1 MTYLRKNLTRV
12 IVALMTLMLVFTMM
26 PATMWT
32 VAAEDKA
39 RTEIKVTDADGKITC
54 VAPSNVEEITAKH
67 EKKFVKVNIIF
78 KPGSEVEVDGD
89 APISINGVD
98 LNKYKDSLVY
108 FSYPE
113 SDFDPS
119 IKKTAMLDLYI
130 YPEAWELIKKGGQSG
145 ENTKPKENNVS
156 LSLDITE
163 ADGKLTSS
171 KPDYADTVDVK
182 FQKKNV
188 HVYVSLKKGNV
199 FDINAK
205 NPIIIN
211 GVDISKYSE
220 DDVYISYPETDFEP
234 NITKATV
241 MDIYIYPDLWKKLN
255 KSGPKEDE
263 PTVKPDEQG
272 KYKPSD
278 YAKVYE
284 SEKVKLA
291 DLPIYENV
299 NGSEVPITKAVKFSV
314 YNSTTQQHEANV
326 VSADSKLK
334 GLSVVK
340 DNNYIISIDDKEYDM
355 DNAYITSSK
364 NGALPQNYKIDGKV
378 VDKLVLT
385 KSTKPAAGADNQKR
399 VKVQLPVFYKDKQGN
414 ETPAPNVKFKLTSP
428 IDTVTVTS
436 DEDGFIE
443 CDLIEDNNY
452 MIEVDG
458 NTYAMD
464 SFPLTVKD
472 KSEWNSG
479 KHPYDHL
486 SCRNVLSLTVFDKA
500 DNHKHDSVIS
510 SYDDNVQLTGLNF
523 GTEGKYALNE
533 RVLPNNSVT
542 GFEGKDYEVV
552 DIDTINM
559 ARVEISKLAHG
570 SFEVTRKVPAGKNVK
585 QVYYIDK
592 DGKPVKVKF
601 SQDGD
606 KVKFLMN
613 TMSIYSNVI
622 EYGETSDAEY
632 YVVNGD
638 SLKWNGEDETFTI
651 VVKEKSNDED
661 TYDNFS
667 HVTVDGVLVSADNYT
682 VTKGSARVAF
692 KKSYLKTLA
701 NGNHN
706 AKIFFRNGAV
716 ETSFTVAGS
725 KPNAGAGTITKPGR
739 NGKPGTPGVVKKA
752 PVRAKIVKT
761 GDSYGAFIYTVALIM
776 ASVALASIY
785 FYRRKR
791 V

>member
-89 APISINGVD
+89 TPISINGVE

-145 ENTKPKENNVS
+145 EDTKPKENNVS

-163 ADGKLTSS
+163 TDGKLISS
-171 KPDYADTVDVK
+171 KPDYADKVDVK

-205 NPIIIN
+205 KPIIIN
-211 GVDISKYSE
+211 GIDISKYSE

-234 NITKATV
+234 NLTKATV

-263 PTVKPDEQG
+263 PTVKPNEQG

-284 SEKVKLA
+284 TEKVKLA
-291 DLPIYENV
+291 DLPIYEKV
-299 NGSEVPITKAVKFSV
+299 NGKEVPVTKAVKFSV
-314 YNSTTQQHEANV
+314 YNSTTQQHETNA

-334 GLSVVK
+334 ELTLVK

-355 DNAYITSSK
+355 DNAYITSNK
-364 NGALPQNYKIDGKV
+364 DGALPQNYKIDGKT
-378 VDKLVLT
+378 VDKLVLI
-385 KSTKPAAGADNQKR
+385 KRTKPANGTDNHKR
-399 VKVQLPVFYKDKQGN
+399 VRVQLPVFYKDKQGS
-414 ETPAPNVKFKLTSP
+414 EVPAPNVKFKLTSP

-452 MIEVDG
+452 MIEVSG
-458 NTYAMD
+458 GTYAMD

-486 SCRNVLSLTVFDKA
+486 SCRNVLSLIVFDKA
-500 DNHKHDSVIS
+500 DDHKHDTVIS
-510 SYDDNVQLTGLNF
+510 TYDDNVELTGLNF

-533 RVLPNNSVT
+533 RVLPNGSVKV
-542 GFEGKDYEVV
+542 FEGKDYEVV
-552 DIDTINM
+552 DIDTVNM

-570 SFEVTRKVPAGKNVK
+570 SFEVTRKVPAGKSVK
-585 QVYYIDK
+585 QVYYIDEA
-592 DGKPVKVKF
+592 GKPVKVKF

-606 KVKFLMN
+606 KVKFLMD
-613 TMSIYSNVI
+613 TMSMYNNVI
-622 EYGETSDAEY
+622 EYGSNEQAEY
-632 YVVNGD
+632 YVVNKD
-638 SLKWNGEDETFTI
+638 SLKWNSGDEALEI
-651 VVKEKSNDED
+651 VVKAKSSDED

-682 VTKGSARVAF
+682 KTKGSLRLKF
-692 KKSYLKTLA
+692 KSSYLKTLS
-701 NGNHN
+701 NGSHT
-706 AKIFFRNGAV
+706 AKIYFQNGAV
-716 ETSFTVAGS
+716 EARFTVAGNNSQRNSGSIVSASS
-725 KPNAGAGTITKPGR
+725 KAKNLVIA
-739 NGKPGTPGVVKKA
+739 KKA
-752 PVRAKIVKT
+752 RVHRSIVKT
-761 GDSYGAFIYTVALIM
+761 GDSNMAIAYEATLIM
-776 ASVALASIY
+776 AIVALAGICY
-785 FYRRKR
+785 YRRKR

>member
-89 APISINGVD
+89 TPISINGVE

-145 ENTKPKENNVS
+145 EDTKPKENNVS

-163 ADGKLTSS
+163 TDGKLISS
-171 KPDYADTVDVK
+171 KPDYADKVDVK

-205 NPIIIN
+205 KPIIIN
-211 GVDISKYSE
+211 GIDISKYSE

-234 NITKATV
+234 NLTKATV

-263 PTVKPDEQG
+263 PTVKPNEQG

-284 SEKVKLA
+284 TEKVKLA
-291 DLPIYENV
+291 DLPIYEKV
-299 NGSEVPITKAVKFSV
+299 NGKEVPVTKAVKFSV
-314 YNSTTQQHEANV
+314 YNSTTQQHETNA

-334 GLSVVK
+334 ELTLVK

-355 DNAYITSSK
+355 DNAYITSNK
-364 NGALPQNYKIDGKV
+364 DGALPQNYKIDGKT
-378 VDKLVLT
+378 VDKLVLI
-385 KSTKPAAGADNQKR
+385 KRTKPADGTDNHKR
-399 VKVQLPVFYKDKQGN
+399 VRVQLPVFYKDKQGS
-414 ETPAPNVKFKLTSP
+414 EVPAPNVKFKLTSP

-436 DEDGFIE
+436 DKDGFIE

-452 MIEVDG
+452 MIEVSG
-458 NTYAMD
+458 GTYAMD

-486 SCRNVLSLTVFDKA
+486 SCRNVLSLIVFDKA
-500 DNHKHDSVIS
+500 DDHKHDTVIS
-510 SYDDNVQLTGLNF
+510 TYDDNVELTGLNF

-533 RVLPNNSVT
+533 RVLPNGSVKV
-542 GFEGKDYEVV
+542 FEGKDYEVV
-552 DIDTINM
+552 DIDTVNM

-570 SFEVTRKVPAGKNVK
+570 SFEVTRKVPAGKSVK
-585 QVYYIDK
+585 QVYYIDEA
-592 DGKPVKVKF
+592 GKPVKVKF

-606 KVKFLMN
+606 KVKFLMD
-613 TMSIYSNVI
+613 TMSMYNNVI
-622 EYGETSDAEY
+622 EYGSNEQAEY
-632 YVVNGD
+632 YVVNKD
-638 SLKWNGEDETFTI
+638 SLKWNSGDEALEI
-651 VVKEKSNDED
+651 VVKAKSSDED

-682 VTKGSARVAF
+682 KTKGSLRLKF
-692 KKSYLKTLA
+692 KSSYLKTLS
-701 NGNHN
+701 NGSHT
-706 AKIFFRNGAV
+706 AKIYFQNGAV
-716 ETSFTVAGS
+716 EARFTVAGNNSQRNSGSIVSASS
-725 KPNAGAGTITKPGR
+725 KAKNLVIA
-739 NGKPGTPGVVKKA
+739 KKA
-752 PVRAKIVKT
+752 RVHRSIVKT
-761 GDSYGAFIYTVALIM
+761 GDSNMAIAYEATLIM
-776 ASVALASIY
+776 AIVALAGICY
-785 FYRRKR
+785 YRRKR

>member
-1 MTYLRKNLTRV
+1 MAAFLIAGLMPMNTLAGTNANGSRV
-12 IVALMTLMLVFTMM
+12 
-26 PATMWT
+26 
-32 VAAEDKA
+32 
-39 RTEIKVTDADGKITC
+39 EIKATDKDGTITC
-54 VAPSNVEEITAKH
+54 TAPGSVESIKAKH

-89 APISINGVD
+89 TPISINGVD

-156 LSLDITE
+156 LSLNITE

-205 NPIIIN
+205 KPIIIN
-211 GVDISKYSE
+211 GIDISKYSE

-234 NITKATV
+234 NLTKATV

-284 SEKVKLA
+284 TEKVKLE
-291 DLPIYENV
+291 DLPIYEKV
-299 NGSEVPITKAVKFSV
+299 NGKEVPVNKAIKFSV
-314 YNSTTQQHEANV
+314 YNSTTQQHETNA

-334 GLSVVK
+334 ELTLVK
-340 DNNYIISIDDKEYDM
+340 DNNYIISIDDKVYDM
-355 DNAYITSSK
+355 DNAYITSNK
-364 NGALPQNYKIDGKV
+364 DGALPKNYKIDGKT
-378 VDKLVLT
+378 VDKLVLI
-385 KSTKPAAGADNQKR
+385 KRTKPADGTDNHKR
-399 VKVQLPVFYKDKQGN
+399 VRVQLPVFYKDKQGS
-414 ETPAPNVKFKLTSP
+414 EVPAPNVKFKLTSP

-452 MIEVDG
+452 MIEVSG
-458 NTYAMD
+458 GTYAMD

-486 SCRNVLSLTVFDKA
+486 SCRNVLSLIVFDKA
-500 DNHKHDSVIS
+500 DDHKHDTVIS
-510 SYDDNVQLTGLNF
+510 TYDDNVELTGLNF

-533 RVLPNNSVT
+533 RILPNSSVK
-542 GFEGKDYEVV
+542 GFEGKDYDVV
-552 DIDTINM
+552 DIDTVNM

-570 SFEVTRKVPAGKNVK
+570 SFEVTRKVPAGKSVK
-585 QVYYIDK
+585 QVYYIDEA
-592 DGKPVKVKF
+592 GKPVKVKF

-606 KVKFLMN
+606 KVKFLMD
-613 TMSIYSNVI
+613 TMSMYNNVI
-622 EYGETSDAEY
+622 EYGSNEQAEY
-632 YVVNGD
+632 YVVNKG
-638 SLKWNGEDETFTI
+638 SLKWNSGDEALEI
-651 VVKEKSNDED
+651 VVKAKSSDED

-682 VTKGSARVAF
+682 KTKGSLRLKF
-692 KKSYLKTLA
+692 KSSYLKTLS
-701 NGNHN
+701 NGSHT
-706 AKIFFRNGAV
+706 AKIYFQNGAV
-716 ETSFTVAGS
+716 EARFTVAGNNSQRNSGSIVSASS
-725 KPNAGAGTITKPGR
+725 KAKNLVIA
-739 NGKPGTPGVVKKA
+739 KKTQ
-752 PVRAKIVKT
+752 VHRSIVKT
-761 GDSYGAFIYTVALIM
+761 GDSNMAIAYEATLIM
-776 ASVALASIY
+776 AIVALAGICY
-785 FYRRKR
+785 YRRKR

>member
-89 APISINGVD
+89 TPISINGVE

-145 ENTKPKENNVS
+145 EDTKPKENNVS

-163 ADGKLTSS
+163 TDGKLISS
-171 KPDYADTVDVK
+171 KPDYADKVDVK

-205 NPIIIN
+205 KPIIIN
-211 GVDISKYSE
+211 GIDISKYSE

-234 NITKATV
+234 NLTKATV

-263 PTVKPDEQG
+263 PTVKPNEQG

-284 SEKVKLA
+284 TEKVKLA
-291 DLPIYENV
+291 DLPIYEKV
-299 NGSEVPITKAVKFSV
+299 NGKEVPVTKAVKFSV
-314 YNSTTQQHEANV
+314 YNSTTQQHETNA

-334 GLSVVK
+334 ELTLVK

-355 DNAYITSSK
+355 DNAYITSNK
-364 NGALPQNYKIDGKV
+364 DGALPQNYKIDGKT
-378 VDKLVLT
+378 VDKLVLI
-385 KSTKPAAGADNQKR
+385 KRTKPADGTDNHKR
-399 VKVQLPVFYKDKQGN
+399 VRVQLPVFYKDKQGS
-414 ETPAPNVKFKLTSP
+414 EVPAPNVKFKLTSP

-452 MIEVDG
+452 MIEVSG
-458 NTYAMD
+458 GTYAMD

-486 SCRNVLSLTVFDKA
+486 SCRNVLSLIVFDKA
-500 DNHKHDSVIS
+500 DDHKHDTVIS
-510 SYDDNVQLTGLNF
+510 TYDDNVELTGLNF

-533 RVLPNNSVT
+533 RVLPNGSVKV
-542 GFEGKDYEVV
+542 FEGKDYEVV
-552 DIDTINM
+552 DIDTVNM

-570 SFEVTRKVPAGKNVK
+570 SFEVTRKVPAGKSVK
-585 QVYYIDK
+585 QVYYIDEA
-592 DGKPVKVKF
+592 GKPVKVKF

-606 KVKFLMN
+606 KVKFLMD
-613 TMSIYSNVI
+613 TMSMYNNVI
-622 EYGETSDAEY
+622 EYGSNEQAEY
-632 YVVNGD
+632 YVVNKD
-638 SLKWNGEDETFTI
+638 SLKWNSGDEALEI
-651 VVKEKSNDED
+651 VVKAKSSDED

-682 VTKGSARVAF
+682 KTKGSLRLKF
-692 KKSYLKTLA
+692 KSSYLKTLS
-701 NGNHN
+701 NGSHT
-706 AKIFFRNGAV
+706 AKIYFQNGAV
-716 ETSFTVAGS
+716 EARFTVAGNNSQRNSGSIVSASS
-725 KPNAGAGTITKPGR
+725 KAKNLVIA
-739 NGKPGTPGVVKKA
+739 KKA
-752 PVRAKIVKT
+752 RVHRSIVKT
-761 GDSYGAFIYTVALIM
+761 GDSNMAIAYEATLIM
-776 ASVALASIY
+776 AIVAFAGICY
-785 FYRRKR
+785 YRRKR

>member
-26 PATMWT
+26 PATIWT

-67 EKKFVKVNIIF
+67 EKKFVKVNMIF
-78 KPGSEVEVDGD
+78 KPGSEVEVDSD
-89 APISINGVD
+89 AHISMNGVD
-98 LNKYKDSLVY
+98 LNKYKDSLVI
-108 FSYPE
+108 FAYPE
-113 SDFDPS
+113 TDFDPS
-119 IKKTAMLDLYI
+119 VKKTAMLDLYI

-163 ADGKLTSS
+163 TDGKLTSS

-234 NITKATV
+234 NLTKATV

-263 PTVKPDEQG
+263 PTAKPDEQG

-284 SEKVKLA
+284 TENVKLA
-291 DLPIYENV
+291 DLPIYEKV
-299 NGSEVPITKAVKFSV
+299 NGKEVPVNKAIKFSV
-314 YNSTTQQHEANV
+314 YNSTTQQHETNA

-334 GLSVVK
+334 ELTLVK
-340 DNNYIISIDDKEYDM
+340 DNNYIISIDDKVYDM
-355 DNAYITSSK
+355 DNAYITSNK
-364 NGALPQNYKIDGKV
+364 DGALPKNYKIDGKT
-378 VDKLVLT
+378 VDKLVLI
-385 KSTKPAAGADNQKR
+385 KRTKPADGTDNHKR
-399 VKVQLPVFYKDKQGN
+399 VRVQLPVFYKDKQGN
-414 ETPAPNVKFKLTSP
+414 EVPAPNVKFKLTSP

-452 MIEVDG
+452 MIEVSG
-458 NTYAMD
+458 GTYAMD

-486 SCRNVLSLTVFDKA
+486 SCRNVLSLIVFDKA
-500 DNHKHDSVIS
+500 DDHKHDTVIS
-510 SYDDNVQLTGLNF
+510 TYDDNVELTGLNF

-533 RVLPNNSVT
+533 RVLPNNAVK
-542 GFEGKDYEVV
+542 GFEGKDYDVV
-552 DIDTINM
+552 DIDTVNM

-570 SFEVTRKVPAGKNVK
+570 SFEVTRKVPAGKSVK
-585 QVYYIDK
+585 QVYYIDEA
-592 DGKPVKVKF
+592 GKPVKVKF

-606 KVKFLMN
+606 KVKFLMD
-613 TMSIYSNVI
+613 TMSMYNNVI
-622 EYGETSDAEY
+622 EYGSNEQAEY
-632 YVVNGD
+632 YVVNKD
-638 SLKWNGEDETFTI
+638 SLKWNSGDEALEI
-651 VVKEKSNDED
+651 VVKAKSSDED

-682 VTKGSARVAF
+682 KTKGSLRLKF
-692 KKSYLKTLA
+692 KSSYLLTLS
-701 NGNHN
+701 NGSHT
-706 AKIFFRNGAV
+706 AKIYFQNGAV
-716 ETSFTVAGS
+716 EARFTVAGNNSQRNSGSIVSASS
-725 KPNAGAGTITKPGR
+725 KAKNLVIA
-739 NGKPGTPGVVKKA
+739 KKA
-752 PVRAKIVKT
+752 RVHRSIVKT
-761 GDSYGAFIYTVALIM
+761 GDSNMAIAYEATLIM
-776 ASVALASIY
+776 AIVALAGICY
-785 FYRRKR
+785 YRRKR

>member
-89 APISINGVD
+89 TPISINGVE

-145 ENTKPKENNVS
+145 EDTKPKENNVS

-163 ADGKLTSS
+163 TDGKLISS
-171 KPDYADTVDVK
+171 KPDYADKVDVK

-205 NPIIIN
+205 KPIIIN
-211 GVDISKYSE
+211 GIDISKYSE

-234 NITKATV
+234 NLTKATV

-263 PTVKPDEQG
+263 PTVKPNEQG

-284 SEKVKLA
+284 TEKVKLA
-291 DLPIYENV
+291 DLPIYEKV
-299 NGSEVPITKAVKFSV
+299 NGKEVPVTKAVKFSV
-314 YNSTTQQHEANV
+314 YNSTTQQHETNA

-334 GLSVVK
+334 ELTLVK

-355 DNAYITSSK
+355 DNAYITSNK
-364 NGALPQNYKIDGKV
+364 DGALPQNYKIDGKT
-378 VDKLVLT
+378 VDKLVLI
-385 KSTKPAAGADNQKR
+385 KRTKPADGTDNHKR
-399 VKVQLPVFYKDKQGN
+399 VRVQLPVFYKDKQGS
-414 ETPAPNVKFKLTSP
+414 EVPAPNVKFKLTSP

-452 MIEVDG
+452 MIEVSG
-458 NTYAMD
+458 GTYAMD

-486 SCRNVLSLTVFDKA
+486 SCRNVLSLIVFDKA
-500 DNHKHDSVIS
+500 DDHKHDTVIS
-510 SYDDNVQLTGLNF
+510 TYDDNVELTGLNF

-533 RVLPNNSVT
+533 RVLPNGSVK

-552 DIDTINM
+552 DIDTVNL

-570 SFEVTRKVPAGKNVK
+570 SFEVTRKVPAGKSVK
-585 QVYYIDK
+585 QVYYIDEA
-592 DGKPVKVKF
+592 GKPVKVKF

-606 KVKFLMN
+606 KVKFLMD
-613 TMSIYSNVI
+613 TMSMYNNVI
-622 EYGETSDAEY
+622 EYGSNEQAEY
-632 YVVNGD
+632 YVVNKD
-638 SLKWNGEDETFTI
+638 SLKWNSGDEALEI
-651 VVKEKSNDED
+651 VVKAKSSDED

-682 VTKGSARVAF
+682 KTKGSLRLKF
-692 KKSYLKTLA
+692 KSSYLKTLS
-701 NGNHN
+701 NGSHT
-706 AKIFFRNGAV
+706 AKIYFQNGAV
-716 ETSFTVAGS
+716 EARFTVAGNNSQRNSGSIVNASS
-725 KPNAGAGTITKPGR
+725 KAKNLVIA
-739 NGKPGTPGVVKKA
+739 KKA
-752 PVRAKIVKT
+752 RVHRSVVKT
-761 GDSYGAFIYTVALIM
+761 GDRNIAFAYEATLIL
-776 ASVALASIY
+776 AIVALAGICY
-785 FYRRKR
+785 YRRKR

>member
-1 MTYLRKNLTRV
+1 MAAFL
-12 IVALMTLMLVFTMM
+12 IAGLMPMNTLAGTNANGSKV
-26 PATMWT
+26 
-32 VAAEDKA
+32 
-39 RTEIKVTDADGKITC
+39 EIKATDKDGTIACT
-54 VAPSNVEEITAKH
+54 APGSVESIKAKH
-67 EKKFVKVNIIF
+67 EKKFVKVNMIF
-78 KPGSEVEVDGD
+78 KPGSEVEVDSD
-89 APISINGVD
+89 AHISMNGVD
-98 LNKYKDSLVY
+98 LNKYKDSLVI
-108 FSYPE
+108 FAYPE
-113 SDFDPS
+113 TDFDPS
-119 IKKTAMLDLYI
+119 VKKTAMLDLYI

-163 ADGKLTSS
+163 TDGKLTSS

-211 GVDISKYSE
+211 GIDISKYSE

-234 NITKATV
+234 NLTKATV

-263 PTVKPDEQG
+263 PTVKPNEQG

-284 SEKVKLA
+284 TEKVKLA
-291 DLPIYENV
+291 DLPIYEKV
-299 NGSEVPITKAVKFSV
+299 NGKEVPVTKAVKFSV
-314 YNSTTQQHEANV
+314 YNSTTQQHETNA

-334 GLSVVK
+334 ELTLVK

-355 DNAYITSSK
+355 DNAYITSNK
-364 NGALPQNYKIDGKV
+364 DGALPKNYKIDGKT
-378 VDKLVLT
+378 VDKLVLI
-385 KSTKPAAGADNQKR
+385 KRTKPADGKDNHKR
-399 VKVQLPVFYKDKQGN
+399 VRVQLPVFYKDKQGN
-414 ETPAPNVKFKLTSP
+414 EVPAPNVKFKLTSP

-452 MIEVDG
+452 MIEVSG
-458 NTYAMD
+458 GTYAMD

-486 SCRNVLSLTVFDKA
+486 SCRNVLSLIVFDKA
-500 DNHKHDSVIS
+500 DDHKHDTVIS
-510 SYDDNVQLTGLNF
+510 TYDDNVELIGLNF

-533 RVLPNNSVT
+533 RILPNSSVK

-552 DIDTINM
+552 DIDTVNM

-570 SFEVTRKVPAGKNVK
+570 SFEVTRKVPAGKSVK
-585 QVYYIDK
+585 QVYYIDEA
-592 DGKPVKVKF
+592 GKPVKVKF

-606 KVKFLMN
+606 KVKFLMD
-613 TMSIYSNVI
+613 TMSMYNNVI
-622 EYGETSDAEY
+622 EYGSNEQAEY
-632 YVVNGD
+632 YVVNKD
-638 SLKWNGEDETFTI
+638 SLKWNSGDEALEI
-651 VVKEKSNDED
+651 VVKAKSSDED

-682 VTKGSARVAF
+682 KTKGSLRLKF
-692 KKSYLKTLA
+692 KSSYLKTLS
-701 NGNHN
+701 NGSHT
-706 AKIFFRNGAV
+706 AKIYFQNGAV
-716 ETSFTVAGS
+716 EARFTVAGNNSQRNSGSIVSASS
-725 KPNAGAGTITKPGR
+725 KAKNLVIA
-739 NGKPGTPGVVKKA
+739 KKA
-752 PVRAKIVKT
+752 RVHRSIVKT
-761 GDSYGAFIYTVALIM
+761 GDSNIAIAYEATLIM
-776 ASVALASIY
+776 AIVALAGICY
-785 FYRRKR
+785 YRRKR